1 MERSEGIAQLA
12 GALAKAQAEI
22 EGASKDSTNPHFKS
36 KYADLASVWD
46 ACRKPLSKYGLS
58 VVQLPR
64 AEGANVTVTTLLL
77 HNSGEFIG
85 ETLTVQAQDGKPQ
98 SVGSALTYCRRYGL
112 STVVGI
118 APEDDD
124 GEAAQGR
131 ASVRTVEPR
140 ATPQPVS
147 PAGYQDWLTD
157 LRAAASDGPHGITEA
172 WAESRPE
179 FRQWAQKYDAMEL
192 AAIKAG
198 ARSVAGVK

>member
-12 GALAKAQAEI
+12 GALAKAQSEI

-36 KYADLASVWD
+36 RYADLASVWD

-64 AEGANVTVTTLLL
+64 AEGANVTVSTMLL
-77 HNSGEFIG
+77 HNSGEFIS
-85 ETLTVQAQDGKPQ
+85 ESLTVQANDGKPQ

-112 STVVGI
+112 ATVVGI

-131 ASVRTVEPR
+131 TSTKRVEQKPTT
-140 ATPQPVS
+140 AWVS
-147 PAGYQDWLTD
+147 APEGYQDWLID
-157 LRAAASDGPHGITEA
+157 LRAAAAEGPQVLTDA
-172 WAESRPE
+172 WGASRLD
-179 FRQWAQKYDAMEL
+179 FRQWAQKYDANEL
-192 AAIKAG
+192 ATIKADARMVG
-198 ARSVAGVK
+198 AK